1 MDFKNTA
8 ISGVKWTTAS
18 TFITALVAVLR
29 LSVLARFLSNEDF
42 GVVAI
47 ITLVLGLTQTFA
59 DLSGMKKPASQK
71 DTGLSEH
78 YVQWKMNQAFC
89 AFIQAMASG
98 RFRVPS

>member
-1 MDFKNTA
+1 MNTPQVHDGRDERRGKRGRVRA
-8 ISGVKWTTAS
+8 ETSGEEGVRGK
-18 TFITALVAVLR
+18 
-29 LSVLARFLSNEDF
+29 ARGF
-42 GVVAI
+42 GGGPA
-47 ITLVLGLTQTFA
+47 QTFA
-59 DLSGMKKPASQK
+59 DLPGMKKPASQK

>member
-29 LSVLARFLSNEDF
+29 LSVLARFLSKEDF

-47 ITLVLGLTQTFA
+47 ITLVFGLT
-59 DLSGMKKPASQK
+59 
-71 DTGLSEH
+71 
-78 YVQWKMNQAFC
+78 
-89 AFIQAMASG
+89 
-98 RFRVPS
+98 

>member
-1 MDFKNTA
+1 MLNETPYRSA
-8 ISGVKWTTAS
+8 EGVRGK
-18 TFITALVAVLR
+18 
-29 LSVLARFLSNEDF
+29 ARGFD
-42 GVVAI
+42 GGPA
-47 ITLVLGLTQTFA
+47 QTFA
-59 DLSGMKKPASQK
+59 DLPGMKKPASQK